1 MLSEVVTVSW
11 RFILLQGC
19 HSRSNQTK
27 PYGQQQPSR
36 NTGFGIIILLCLH
49 ILACSV
55 ILSQLHEAYPTKYG
69 EIYRVF
75 IGSKVYVV
83 VSAPEL
89 IEPVANSSKHIDK
102 GIDYSLMQQW
112 LGDGLL
118 ISSGDD
124 KRLAS

>member
-1 MLSEVVTVSW
+1 
-11 RFILLQGC
+11 
-19 HSRSNQTK
+19 
-27 PYGQQQPSR
+27 
-36 NTGFGIIILLCLH
+36 
-49 ILACSV
+49 V

-102 GIDYSLMQQW
+102 GIDYNLMQKW

-118 ISSGDD
+118 ISSGDEN
-124 KRLAS
+124 RLAS